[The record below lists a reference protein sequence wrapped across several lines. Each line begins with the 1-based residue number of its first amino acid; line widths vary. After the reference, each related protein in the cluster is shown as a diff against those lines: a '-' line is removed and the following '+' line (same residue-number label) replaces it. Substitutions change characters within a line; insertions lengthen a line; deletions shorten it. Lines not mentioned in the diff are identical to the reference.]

1 VIAQKMEGI
10 RVQTRVRELRMSN
23 NSGPAR
29 GWEQEFQDR
38 LDICINE
45 LGGVPKTAALVGVKH
60 DQVYRW
66 RSGATKMP
74 LYAGKEIC
82 RATGRSLDWLTGLR
96 DSVGYSDD
104 ELERAIS
111 DAVPFAL
118 RMAPYFG
125 EQSPEQIGMAAAKR
139 ALMVLRGEV
148 DAADQESA

>member
-1 VIAQKMEGI
+1 
-10 RVQTRVRELRMSN
+10 MSSSN
-23 NSGPAR
+23 GPAR

-38 LDICINE
+38 LGIIINE
-45 LGGVPKTAALVGVKH
+45 IGGVPKTAALIGVKH

-66 RSGATKMP
+66 WRGETKMP
-74 LYAGKEIC
+74 LYAAKVVC
-82 RATGRSLDWLTGLR
+82 RATSRSLDWLTGLSDR
-96 DSVGYSDD
+96 PSYSDD

-125 EQSPEQIGMAAAKR
+125 EHTPEQIGMAAAKR

-148 DAADQESA
+148 DASDQESA